1 MTWEKV
7 AYIIAVSAS
16 PVVELRGAIPLA
28 VSMGI
33 SPLSAFLIS
42 VIGNLLPVPLLLVV
56 FSPITAQLRETKL
69 LKKIFSWLEERTRRK
84 ASLVQKYEFWGLVLF
99 VAIPFPTTGA
109 WTGSFAASI
118 FKLNY
123 KLSLLAITLG
133 VIIAGIIVSV
143 ITVAGRGILR

>member
-1 MTWEKV
+1 MTWEKM

>member
-1 MTWEKV
+1 MTWGKL

-28 VSMGI
+28 ISMGI

-42 VIGNLLPVPLLLVV
+42 VVGNLLPVPLLLVV
-56 FSPITAQLRETKL
+56 FSPITARLRETEF
-69 LKKIFSWLEERTRRK
+69 LKKLFSWLEERTRRK

-118 FKLNY
+118 FKLDY

-133 VIIAGIIVSV
+133 VIIAGIIVSILT
-143 ITVAGRGILR
+143 ITGVGILK